1 MMGVQVINALNRAV
15 CWTSGMMDGMVTVV
29 AGAFWRDR
37 NRDAGL
43 VARSLEP
50 LRTALLGRHRRQIER
65 ALGTPP
71 AVWDGL
77 HAPRSHWE
85 AMTWYYPCDEIEKR
99 AIAIRFVNDR
109 AQKVEVIRGPG

>member
-1 MMGVQVINALNRAV
+1 MGVHVIHALNRAV
-15 CWTSGMMDGMVTVV
+15 CWTAGIVDGMASMVT
-29 AGAFWRDR
+29 GAFSR
-37 NRDAGL
+37 NRLQRGE
-43 VARSLEP
+43 SLEP
-50 LRTALLGRHRRQIER
+50 LRTALLGRHRSQIER
-65 ALGTPP
+65 VLGTPP

-85 AMTWYYPCDEIEKR
+85 AMTWYYPCDEIERR

>member
-1 MMGVQVINALNRAV
+1 MGVHVMYALNRAV
-15 CWTSGMMDGMVTVV
+15 CWTAGIVDGMAAMVT
-29 AGAFWRDR
+29 GAF
-37 NRDAGL
+37 
-43 VARSLEP
+43 ARERLQRGESLEP

-71 AVWDGL
+71 AVWDGM